1 MPEIIIFKVRFSI
14 EALITQRY
22 KIQLISVFGVVDYDP
37 YEPIT
42 SNDIIIIVLARILKK
57 QEISR
62 PNTF

>member
-42 SNDIIIIVLARILKK
+42 SNDIIIVLARILKK